1 MIKNIYKVDLNKTI
15 KTDNGKLVQ
24 SDGERI
30 ISNFLYNNHI
40 KYRYEERSRIIEGY
54 AIRPDFYLPEFD
66 LYIEYWGM
74 DTIDYKISMLM
85 KKRLYQQQGKKLVSV
100 SFKDKHYL
108 AEILRDKL
116 RRYMN
121 I

>member
-1 MIKNIYKVDLNKTI
+1 MTVLIGIFVYETSVKINNKSS
-15 KTDNGKLVQ
+15 GKIPQ
-24 SDGERI
+24 RKDCRI
-30 ISNFLYNNHI
+30 
-40 KYRYEERSRIIEGY
+40 RIIEGY

-85 KKRLYQQQGKKLVSV
+85 KKKLYQQQGKKLVSV